1 MSEQVSSNEAK
12 DKAAVVLGEL
22 LRQIGFEAKIETF
35 TQEDEIL
42 LHIESPDAARLIG
55 RGAQVLDALQLLLN
69 RMMIRQV
76 ENPPHCVVDVE
87 RYRERKKDRL
97 LQQALEA
104 AEEVRQT
111 GRAVTLPP
119 MGASDRRVI
128 HQALRDNTS
137 VHTQSG
143 EPDEHGQKR
152 VVISPAGQAEASAA
166 PDPDSIGNC

>member
-1 MSEQVSSNEAK
+1 M
-12 DKAAVVLGEL
+12 
-22 LRQIGFEAKIETF
+22 
-35 TQEDEIL
+35 
-42 LHIESPDAARLIG
+42 
-55 RGAQVLDALQLLLN
+55 
-69 RMMIRQV
+69 
-76 ENPPHCVVDVE
+76 DVE

-128 HQALRDNTS
+128 HQALRDNTL

-152 VVISPAGQAEASAA
+152 VVISPAGQAVTS
-166 PDPDSIGNC
+166 PTTDLDNIGNC